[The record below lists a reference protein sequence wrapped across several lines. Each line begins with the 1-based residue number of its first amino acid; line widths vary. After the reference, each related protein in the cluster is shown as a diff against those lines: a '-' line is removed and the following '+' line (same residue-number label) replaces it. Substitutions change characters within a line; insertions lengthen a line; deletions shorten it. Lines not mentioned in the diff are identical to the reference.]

1 MHNSK
6 IFKLV
11 LAALF
16 SALAFLAVFFFRIP
30 VVLFLK
36 YEFKDAVIALE
47 ALILGPA
54 YAIITSLVVSLIEM
68 VTISGTGPIGALMN
82 VLSTVTYILPVA
94 LLYRRNKSLKTAVT
108 GLVLGALI
116 MTACMLLWNYL
127 ITPLYMNVPRQ
138 EVAKLL
144 LPAILPFNL
153 LKGTLNSV
161 ITFLIY
167 KPVVKALRR
176 AKLVATTE
184 NSSPE
189 KRNIGVV
196 VVALLLFVTCILAIF
211 AFRGII

>member
-16 SALAFLAVFFFRIP
+16 SALAFLAVFFFRVP

-127 ITPLYMNVPRQ
+127 ITPWYMEPPR
-138 EVAKLL
+138 EVVAGML
-144 LPAILPFNL
+144 LPYFLPFNL
-153 LKGTLNSV
+153 LKGILNTAVTL
-161 ITFLIY
+161 LLY
-167 KPVVKALRR
+167 KPIMNVLRR
-176 AKLVATTE
+176 MNLVPKSE
-184 NSSPE
+184 SSQ
-189 KRNIGVV
+189 KGGTLALTINIIAIIVIACAAIV
-196 VVALLLFVTCILAIF
+196 LILLNA
-211 AFRGII
+211 

>member
-16 SALAFLAVFFFRIP
+16 SALAFLAVFFFRVP

-36 YEFKDAVIALE
+36 YEFKDAIIALE

-127 ITPLYMNVPRQ
+127 ITPWYMETPR
-138 EVAKLL
+138 EVVAGML
-144 LPAILPFNL
+144 LPYFLPFNL
-153 LKGTLNSV
+153 LKGILNTAVTL
-161 ITFLIY
+161 LLY
-167 KPVVKALRR
+167 KPIMNVLRR
-176 AKLVATTE
+176 MNLVPKSESTQKGGTLALTI
-184 NSSPE
+184 
-189 KRNIGVV
+189 NIIAIIVIACAAIV
-196 VVALLLFVTCILAIF
+196 LILLNA
-211 AFRGII
+211 

>member
-16 SALAFLAVFFFRIP
+16 SALAFLAVFFFRVP

-36 YEFKDAVIALE
+36 YEFKDAIIALE

-127 ITPLYMNVPRQ
+127 ITPWYMETPR
-138 EVAKLL
+138 EVVAGML
-144 LPAILPFNL
+144 LPYFLPFNL
-153 LKGTLNSV
+153 LKGILNTAVTL
-161 ITFLIY
+161 LLY
-167 KPVVKALRR
+167 KPIMNVLRR
-176 AKLVATTE
+176 MSLVPKSESTQKGGTLALTI
-184 NSSPE
+184 
-189 KRNIGVV
+189 NIIAIIVIACAAIV
-196 VVALLLFVTCILAIF
+196 LILLNA
-211 AFRGII
+211 

>member
-16 SALAFLAVFFFRIP
+16 SALAFLAVFFFRVP

-36 YEFKDAVIALE
+36 YEFKDAIIALE

-127 ITPLYMNVPRQ
+127 ITPWYMETPR
-138 EVAKLL
+138 EVVAGML
-144 LPAILPFNL
+144 LPYFLPFNL
-153 LKGTLNSV
+153 LQGILTTAVTLLLYKPIMNVLRRMNLVPKSESSQKGGTLALTINIIAIIV
-161 ITFLIY
+161 IACAAIVLI
-167 KPVVKALRR
+167 
-176 AKLVATTE
+176 
-184 NSSPE
+184 
-189 KRNIGVV
+189 
-196 VVALLLFVTCILAIF
+196 LLNA
-211 AFRGII
+211 

>member
-16 SALAFLAVFFFRIP
+16 SALAFLAVFFFRVP

-127 ITPLYMNVPRQ
+127 ITPWYMETPR
-138 EVAKLL
+138 EVVAGML
-144 LPAILPFNL
+144 LPYFLPFNL
-153 LKGTLNSV
+153 LKGILNTAVTL
-161 ITFLIY
+161 LLY
-167 KPVVKALRR
+167 KPIMNVLRR
-176 AKLVATTE
+176 MNLVPKSE
-184 NSSPE
+184 SSQ
-189 KRNIGVV
+189 RGGTLALTINIIAIIVIACAAIV
-196 VVALLLFVTCILAIF
+196 LILLNA
-211 AFRGII
+211 

>member
-16 SALAFLAVFFFRIP
+16 SALAFFAVFFFRVP

-94 LLYRRNKSLKTAVT
+94 LLYKRNKSLKTAVT

-127 ITPLYMNVPRQ
+127 ITPWYMETPR
-138 EVAKLL
+138 EVVAGML
-144 LPAILPFNL
+144 LPYFLPFNL
-153 LKGTLNSV
+153 LKGILNTAVTL
-161 ITFLIY
+161 LLY
-167 KPVVKALRR
+167 KPIMNALRR
-176 AKLVATTE
+176 MNLVPKSESTQKGGTLALTI
-184 NSSPE
+184 
-189 KRNIGVV
+189 NIIAIIVIACAAIV
-196 VVALLLFVTCILAIF
+196 LILLNA
-211 AFRGII
+211 

>member
-6 IFKLV
+6 VFKLV

-16 SALAFLAVFFFRIP
+16 SALAFLAVFFFRVP

-127 ITPLYMNVPRQ
+127 ITPWYMETPR
-138 EVAKLL
+138 EVVAGML
-144 LPAILPFNL
+144 LPYFLPFNL
-153 LKGTLNSV
+153 LKGILNTAVTL
-161 ITFLIY
+161 LLY
-167 KPVVKALRR
+167 KPIMNVLRR
-176 AKLVATTE
+176 MNLVPKSESTQKGGTLALTI
-184 NSSPE
+184 
-189 KRNIGVV
+189 NIIAIIVIACAAIV
-196 VVALLLFVTCILAIF
+196 LILLNA
-211 AFRGII
+211 

>member
-16 SALAFLAVFFFRIP
+16 SALAFLAVFFFRVP

-127 ITPLYMNVPRQ
+127 ITPWYMETPR
-138 EVAKLL
+138 EVVAGML
-144 LPAILPFNL
+144 LPYFLPFNL
-153 LKGTLNSV
+153 LKGILNTAVTL
-161 ITFLIY
+161 LLY
-167 KPVVKALRR
+167 KPIMNVLRR
-176 AKLVATTE
+176 MNLVPKSESTQKGGTLALTI
-184 NSSPE
+184 
-189 KRNIGVV
+189 NIIAIIVIACAAIV
-196 VVALLLFVTCILAIF
+196 LILLNA
-211 AFRGII
+211 

>member
-16 SALAFLAVFFFRIP
+16 SALAFLAVFFFRVP

-36 YEFKDAVIALE
+36 YEFKDAIIALE

-94 LLYRRNKSLKTAVT
+94 LLYKRNKSLKTAVT

-127 ITPLYMNVPRQ
+127 ITPWYMETPR
-138 EVAKLL
+138 EVVAGML
-144 LPAILPFNL
+144 LPYFLPFNL
-153 LKGTLNSV
+153 LKGILNTAVTL
-161 ITFLIY
+161 LLY
-167 KPVVKALRR
+167 KPIMNVLRR
-176 AKLVATTE
+176 MNLVPKSESTQKGGTLALTI
-184 NSSPE
+184 
-189 KRNIGVV
+189 NIIAIIVIACAAIV
-196 VVALLLFVTCILAIF
+196 LILLNA
-211 AFRGII
+211 

>member
-16 SALAFLAVFFFRIP
+16 SALAFLAVFFFRVP

-36 YEFKDAVIALE
+36 YEFKDAIIALE

-127 ITPLYMNVPRQ
+127 ITPWYMETPR
-138 EVAKLL
+138 EVVAGML
-144 LPAILPFNL
+144 LPYFLPFNL
-153 LKGTLNSV
+153 LKGILNTAVTL
-161 ITFLIY
+161 LLY
-167 KPVVKALRR
+167 KPIMNVLRR
-176 AKLVATTE
+176 MNLVPKSE
-184 NSSPE
+184 SSQ
-189 KRNIGVV
+189 KGGTLALTINIIAIIVIACAAIV
-196 VVALLLFVTCILAIF
+196 LILLNA
-211 AFRGII
+211 

>member
-16 SALAFLAVFFFRIP
+16 SALAFLAVFFFRVP

-36 YEFKDAVIALE
+36 YEFKDAIIALE

-108 GLVLGALI
+108 GLVLGTLI

-127 ITPLYMNVPRQ
+127 ITPWYMETPR
-138 EVAKLL
+138 EVVAGML
-144 LPAILPFNL
+144 LPYFLPFNL
-153 LKGTLNSV
+153 LKGILNTAVTL
-161 ITFLIY
+161 LLY
-167 KPVVKALRR
+167 KPIMNVLRR
-176 AKLVATTE
+176 MNLVPKSESTQKGGTLALTI
-184 NSSPE
+184 
-189 KRNIGVV
+189 NIIAIIVIACAAIV
-196 VVALLLFVTCILAIF
+196 LILLNA
-211 AFRGII
+211 

>member
-16 SALAFLAVFFFRIP
+16 SALAFLAVFFFRVP

-127 ITPLYMNVPRQ
+127 ITPWYMETPR
-138 EVAKLL
+138 EVVAGML
-144 LPAILPFNL
+144 LPYFLPFNL
-153 LKGTLNSV
+153 LKGILNTAVTL
-161 ITFLIY
+161 LLY
-167 KPVVKALRR
+167 KPIMNVLRR
-176 AKLVATTE
+176 MSLVPKSESTQKGGTLALTI
-184 NSSPE
+184 
-189 KRNIGVV
+189 NIIAIIVIACAAIV
-196 VVALLLFVTCILAIF
+196 LILLNA
-211 AFRGII
+211 

>member
-1 MHNSK
+1 MNDFK
-6 IFKLV
+6 IRRMTVIAMISAIAYV
-11 LAALF
+11 LM
-16 SALAFLAVFFFRIP
+16 VMVRIP
-30 VVLFLK
+30 VVMFLK
-36 YEFKDAVIALE
+36 YEPKDIIIVIGGFIYGPMAAFVASLLVSFVE
-47 ALILGPA
+47 FFTVSDTGVIGLI
-54 YAIITSLVVSLIEM
+54 
-68 VTISGTGPIGALMN
+68 MN
-82 VLSTVTYILPVA
+82 VLSTCSFACTAAFVYKAYKNI
-94 LLYRRNKSLKTAVT
+94 KGAVT
-108 GLVLGALI
+108 GLVIGTI
-116 MTACMLLWNYL
+116 VMCGMMLLWNYL